1 MKRQKWIMTIGMIA
15 LLLIIAACGGSAQPA
30 KVAEADQASTTQAAP
45 VAETESEAA
54 PQTRTVSTAK
64 GDIDIPAD
72 PQRVIGLSVV
82 YPDFLYAL
90 DIIPVAVQNY
100 HEELPTYLRDPL
112 KDTIKM
118 GISRT
123 PDFEAILAAQPD
135 LILAPTWWSEADY
148 DQLSKIAPTV
158 LLPERD
164 NWQDELRDIAE
175 VFDRADKAEQV
186 ISDLD
191 AKKEQAAKELDE
203 LAGDQ
208 TVMYMRVMAKE
219 IVISG
224 ENIDRGNLIHKQLG
238 LNPVPD
244 FPQTEATMSI
254 SLEKLPDYDADHIIV
269 QLDNDGP
276 EVKER
281 FDEILSS
288 SLWQGMT
295 AVKNDHIHT
304 VNDREWFNVGMSP
317 LADSNAIDDVLG
329 FFK

>member
-1 MKRQKWIMTIGMIA
+1 MKTRQKWIAAVALTA
-15 LLLIIAACGGSAQPA
+15 LLLMLAACGQTQPA
-30 KVAEADQASTTQAAP
+30 AIAKSDNASGAAKASASTNADAS
-45 VAETESEAA
+45 A
-54 PQTRTVSTAK
+54 TRTVHSEK
-64 GDIDIPAD
+64 GDIEIPAN

-90 DIIPVAVQNY
+90 GIVPIAVQNY
-100 HEELPTYLRDPL
+100 HEELPAYLSEPL

-123 PDFEAILAAQPD
+123 PDFEAILAAKPD
-135 LILAPTWWSEADY
+135 LIVAPAWWSENDY

-158 LLPERD
+158 LLPQRD
-164 NWQDELRDIAE
+164 DWRDELRDLAE
-175 VFDRADKAEQV
+175 VFGRQDRAEQV
-186 ISDLD
+186 IGDL
-191 AKKEQAAKELDE
+191 AADTTAASAELDR
-203 LAGDQ
+203 LVGDE

-224 ENIDRGNLIHKQLG
+224 ENIDRGKLIHKELG
-238 LNPVPD
+238 LDPVPN
-244 FPQTEATMSI
+244 FPQSEAAQSI

-281 FDEILSS
+281 FENILNS
-288 SLWQGMT
+288 SLWKNLS
-295 AVKNDHIHT
+295 AVKNGRVYT

-317 LADSNAIDDVLG
+317 LADAYAINEVLG
-329 FFK
+329 FFRKN